1 MGIKPTNSGQMIKM
15 EQHAS
20 KSIEQKNNNNND
32 DGSQRK
38 AQSLLHTLLD
48 EVNKDKAQ
56 IEESIKQK
64 NLPVENAKADSL
76 SDKRPSTRR
85 SHTIFFM
92 EISMALGSHVNKIDE
107 SHTKYQIRKLIQ

>member
-15 EQHAS
+15 EQHAL
-20 KSIEQKNNNNND
+20 KSIKQKNNNNNDD

-56 IEESIKQK
+56 IEELIKQK
-64 NLPVENAKADSL
+64 NLQAENAKADSL
-76 SDKRPSTRR
+76 SEKRPSTRR
-85 SHTIFFM
+85 SHKFF
-92 EISMALGSHVNKIDE
+92 SWRFQWL
-107 SHTKYQIRKLIQ
+107 LIAMPIIWTNPIQCIK